1 MIMKPAIYLSALFS
15 GLFLLTA
22 RPASAQDTKMF
33 MKATFFKQGAVT
45 GSAANV
51 DGVGKGL
58 IQLTNVSF
66 NETAPTTADTYKD
79 KGATKHEILKVSKKI
94 DASSPQFLMA
104 FSNGEKLNEVLIEFT
119 KQSKYGKETAFM
131 TIRLSGSVVISAF
144 KQNGD
149 SETISFSY
157 TEMTVTEPNP

>member
-1 MIMKPAIYLSALFS
+1 MKSAFYLSALFS
-15 GLFLLTA
+15 GLLLLTA
-22 RPASAQDTKMF
+22 RPAIAQDPKMY
-33 MKATFFKQGAVT
+33 MKATFFKQGAVK
-45 GSAANV
+45 GPVVNV
-51 DGVGKGL
+51 NGVGNGL

-66 NETAPTTADTYKD
+66 NETAPATADTYRD
-79 KGATKHEILKVSKKI
+79 KGAAKHEILKVSKKV

-104 FSNGEKLNEVLIEFT
+104 FSNGEKLNEVLIDFVKPSRT
-119 KQSKYGKETAFM
+119 GKETIFM
-131 TIRLSGSVVISAF
+131 AIRLTGSLIISAF